1 MEIGKMNLRGKISAE
16 KPALK
21 NFLRIFPLRCSFE
34 NNFMKTFRVWAPLPK
49 KIELQLNGKIFPM
62 TREENGWW
70 SVEISAAKAGDDYGF
85 ILDGEGPFPDP
96 RSPLQPNGVHKLSR
110 LVDQDSF
117 QWTDKNFQAP
127 PLSSAI
133 IYELHLGTFT
143 AQGTFLSAIEKLDHL
158 VSLGVTHVEL
168 MPVVEFS
175 GDHGWGYDGVDLFAP
190 HHALGAPDDL
200 KKLVDACHARGLAVI
215 LDVVYNHLGPSGNY
229 LAKFAPYFTKKFA
242 SPWGEGINFDGP
254 DSDEVRRFFCDNAL
268 MWLRDYHFDGLR
280 LDAVHGI
287 VDTSATHFL
296 EQLKMEVGELSAQLG
311 RNLVLI
317 PESDLND
324 PRLLWSRERGGF
336 QLDAQWSDDFHH
348 ALHTVLTGEKTGYYS
363 DFGKL
368 ENLAKALRHAFVYDG
383 NFSAHRR
390 RKHGR
395 STEGLSGHRFLA
407 YLQNH
412 DQIGNRAMGERS
424 GALMSLGKLKIGAA
438 LVLTSPFV
446 PMLFQGEE
454 WAASTPFFYFTDYQ
468 EPELANAVR
477 EGRCREFAAFGWKP
491 EETAD
496 PQAQETFEKSKL
508 SWNEI
513 SKPPHAKI
521 LDWHKKLIQ
530 LRRDESDLNDG
541 EMKSVRAHF
550 DEEKRWLVVER
561 GAISVVC
568 NLADHPQ
575 HIPLQAGKRQIL
587 LASNPALEA
596 GDGNMILPA
605 ESVAILK
612 RAGNE
617 T

>member
-1 MEIGKMNLRGKISAE
+1 MH
-16 KPALK
+16 
-21 NFLRIFPLRCSFE
+21 
-34 NNFMKTFRVWAPLPK
+34 TFRVWAPLPK
-49 KIELQLNGKIFPM
+49 KVEVQVSGEKFPM
-62 TREENGWW
+62 TPQPNGWW
-70 SVEISAAKAGDDYGF
+70 TVEIFSAKTGDDYGF

-96 RSPLQPNGVHKLSR
+96 RSCSQPNGVHKLSR
-110 LVDQDSF
+110 LVDQNSF
-117 QWTDKNFQAP
+117 PWTDKKFQAP

-143 AQGTFLSAIEKLDHL
+143 PQGTFLSAIEKLDQL
-158 VSLGVTHVEL
+158 LSLGVTHVEL

-190 HHALGAPDDL
+190 HHALGTPNDL
-200 KKLVDACHARGLAVI
+200 KKLVGACHARGLAVV

-287 VDTSATHFL
+287 VDTSATYFL
-296 EQLKMEVGELSAQLG
+296 EQLKMEVEKLSLELG

-348 ALHTVLTGEKTGYYS
+348 ALHTVLTGEQTGYYS
-363 DFGKL
+363 DFGKV

-390 RKHGR
+390 RVHGR
-395 STEGLSGHRFLA
+395 SAEGLSGHRFLG

-412 DQIGNRAMGERS
+412 DQIGNRALGERS
-424 GALMSLGKLKIGAA
+424 SALMSLGKLKIGAA

-454 WAASTPFFYFTDYQ
+454 WGASTPFFYFTDYQ

-477 EGRCREFAAFGWKP
+477 EGRCKEFAAFGWKP
-491 EETAD
+491 EDTAD
-496 PQAQETFEKSKL
+496 PQARETFEKSKL

-513 SKPPHAKI
+513 SKSPHAEI
-521 LDWHKKLIQ
+521 LDWHKKMIQ
-530 LRRDESDLNDG
+530 LRRTEPDLNNG
-541 EMKSVRAHF
+541 EMESVRRHF
-550 DEEKRWLVVER
+550 DEKKCWIVVER
-561 GAISVVC
+561 GAITVVC
-568 NLADHPQ
+568 NLEKQ
-575 HIPLQAGKRQIL
+575 LQTIPLRAGKHTLIL
-587 LASNPALEA
+587 SSESNVNVA
-596 GDGNMILPA
+596 DGRVKLPP
-605 ESVAILK
+605 ESVAIFKLESSK
-612 RAGNE
+612 N
-617 T
+617 

>member
-1 MEIGKMNLRGKISAE
+1 MH
-16 KPALK
+16 
-21 NFLRIFPLRCSFE
+21 
-34 NNFMKTFRVWAPLPK
+34 TFRVWAPLPK
-49 KIELQLNGKIFPM
+49 KVELQLNGKILPM
-62 TREENGWW
+62 TRGENGWW
-70 SVEISAAKAGDDYGF
+70 TAEISESGAGKMPAPLHFDYGF

-96 RSPLQPNGVHKLSR
+96 RSPSQPHGVHKLSR
-110 LVDQDSF
+110 LVDQNKF
-117 QWTDKNFQAP
+117 QWADKNFQAP

-133 IYELHLGTFT
+133 IYELHIGTFT
-143 AQGTFLSAIEKLDHL
+143 PQGTFLSTIEKLDHL
-158 VSLGVTHVEL
+158 VALGATHVEL

-190 HHALGAPDDL
+190 HHALGKPDDL
-200 KKLVDACHARGLAVI
+200 KKLVDACHARGLAAI

-242 SPWGEGINFDGP
+242 SPWGEGINFDGQ

-287 VDTSATHFL
+287 VDTSATHIL
-296 EQLKMEVGELSAQLG
+296 EQMKMEVEKLSAQLD

-324 PRLLWSRERGGF
+324 PRLLWPRERGGF

-348 ALHTVLTGEKTGYYS
+348 ALHTVLTDEKSGYYS

-368 ENLAKALRHAFVYDG
+368 EDLAKALRQAFVYDG

-395 STEGLSGHRFLA
+395 STENLSGHRFLG

-412 DQIGNRAMGERS
+412 DQIGNRALGERS
-424 GALMSLGKLKIGAA
+424 GQLMSLGKLKIGAA

-454 WAASTPFFYFTDYQ
+454 WGASTPFFYFTDYQ

-477 EGRCREFAAFGWKP
+477 EGRCKEFAAFGWKP
-491 EETAD
+491 EDTAD
-496 PQAQETFEKSKL
+496 PQARETFEQSKL
-508 SWNEI
+508 NWLETTRA
-513 SKPPHAKI
+513 PHAEM
-521 LDWHKKLIQ
+521 LEWYKKLIL
-530 LRRDESDLNDG
+530 LRRSESCLSDG
-541 EMKSVRAHF
+541 EMKSVRTHF
-550 DEEKRWLVVER
+550 DE
-561 GAISVVC
+561 GNFSAQPQTISLRAGKHSLLLAGNADVKIDGC
-568 NLADHPQ
+568 NL
-575 HIPLQAGKRQIL
+575 
-587 LASNPALEA
+587 N
-596 GDGNMILPA
+596 LPP

-612 RAGNE
+612 MA
-617 T
+617 

>member
-1 MEIGKMNLRGKISAE
+1 MH
-16 KPALK
+16 
-21 NFLRIFPLRCSFE
+21 
-34 NNFMKTFRVWAPLPK
+34 TFRVWAPLPK
-49 KIELQLNGKIFPM
+49 KVEVQVVGEKFPM
-62 TREENGWW
+62 SAAADGWLTA
-70 SVEISAAKAGDDYGF
+70 EISSARAGDDYGF
-85 ILDGEGPFPDP
+85 ILDGTGPFPDP

-110 LVDQDSF
+110 LVDQNQF
-117 QWTDKNFQAP
+117 QWTDKKFQAP

-143 AQGTFLSAIEKLDHL
+143 AQGTFLSAIEKLDRL
-158 VSLGVTHVEL
+158 VALGITHVEL

-296 EQLKMEVGELSAQLG
+296 EQLKMEVEELSTQLD
-311 RNLVLI
+311 RPLVLI
-317 PESDLND
+317 AESDLND
-324 PRLLWSRERGGF
+324 PRLLWPRERGGF
-336 QLDAQWSDDFHH
+336 HLDAQWSDDFHH

-368 ENLAKALRHAFVYDG
+368 EDVAKTLRHAFAYDG

-395 STEGLSGHRFLA
+395 ATENLSGHQFLG

-412 DQIGNRAMGERS
+412 DQIGNRALGERS
-424 GALMSLGKLKIGAA
+424 SHLMSLGKLKIGAA
-438 LVLTSPFV
+438 LVLTSAFV

-454 WAASTPFFYFTDYQ
+454 WGASTPFFYFTDYQ
-468 EPELANAVR
+468 EPELAKAVR
-477 EGRCREFAAFGWKP
+477 EGRCREFAMFGWKP
-491 EETAD
+491 EDTAD
-496 PQAQETFEKSKL
+496 PQARETFEKSKL
-508 SWNEI
+508 NWLEI
-513 SKPPHAKI
+513 SRAPHAEI
-521 LDWHKKLIQ
+521 LEWHKQLIH
-530 LRRDESDLNDG
+530 LRRAEKDLSDG
-541 EMKSVRAHF
+541 EMKNVRVRF
-550 DEEKRWLVVER
+550 DEKNRWLVVER
-561 GAISVVC
+561 GSISITC
-568 NLADHPQ
+568 NLSDKSQ
-575 HIPLQAGKRQIL
+575 TVSLAGEKFR
-587 LASNPALEA
+587 ALSLSEVNVEIS
-596 GDGNMILPA
+596 GGKVNLPPD
-605 ESVAILK
+605 SVAILK
-612 RAGNE
+612 RE
-617 T
+617 